1 ASSSISSGLNIKRKT
16 VNLFDD
22 DEDDLAKDDLLSA
35 LTKKD
40 ELVATKTDVKK
51 TLTPAKVTIVEKQSL
66 TKKDELV
73 ATKTDVK
80 KTLIPVKATI
90 VEKQPLNI
98 TKTPKTLFEDSDDD
112 DDDFLKA
119 FAQKTASKAATK
131 STLTKTLLFD
141 NDFPEPSLETNSS
154 KTQENIAKPKVR
166 NIFNDLEDNEDDLFV
181 KKTKDESKLLT
192 QEPKITDHAKLEKPF
207 VKTEIKKMPVNLFD
221 DSKMEQPVIEN
232 KNKSVKL
239 FDDFE
244 DEPISENLSINKK
257 PKKINLFDDL
267 EDEEVDDLFSIKT
280 KQTSIKKTPIE
291 SSLKEKQVESFEVTN
306 KEVDREDIGKKIN
319 ENILEESSLK
329 DNEAKTLVETN
340 KQIETK
346 EIVNE
351 KSPTVK
357 ENNEC
362 KIVSEDQI
370 LERNT
375 NKKETIPEK
384 TEDKEHV
391 KDIKVLDNKENK
403 TTDQSKL
410 FENDENQLSKETTK
424 ATETSTDLS
433 KLESKEIPID
443 HKELN
448 NNDSTSII
456 PEKTITVAANTK
468 QISNTSNKY
477 DFNSVLLFDEPP
489 EDDNA
494 FFETLTKTP
503 QALNNNYNAIDL
515 EHDLYEPELPKVPVA
530 SASSNQTDSIDTK
543 TNNLYTGLQLFSDIP
558 PDDDDD
564 HIAAN
569 DTSNPSPD
577 VNSTK
582 RLHSVFYDDFNE
594 TLMALNQNQ
603 IVKDITAHSIF
614 SEEPPPINEEL
625 KSTTSKDTIDH
636 KVPDVKELELKKDDK
651 LKGSEI
657 AAKLEE
663 ALTKPSNKNDTTAA
677 AAAKRPVSKLQMPH
691 ININVQ
697 ALLPGANNTLRKNKD
712 EITKS
717 ITIEQ
722 DNNDVKDNIATA
734 QVKEK
739 KASSSTKPTAQI
751 TRTAET
757 EHILPSVTK
766 NRVRGPAARRPSTRR
781 ARQENYRKS
790 MLEEPVTLESD
801 DENKELESKKLE
813 TNHPITSP
821 KDGQSQINK
830 EIQKQLVEKI
840 NKEIPK
846 TTTPL
851 TSTLFDDKLTEQSNI
866 SHVSKSLNLEN
877 KTENFKEET
886 TTSSSKESVTNLTNI
901 AKDKSD
907 IFEPKEN
914 VNKLDKKEEIKQKPI
929 QTKTSLLFVDD
940 EEEDDDDDLFKHI
953 KISKTTTITTK
964 TETKLN
970 KNDNSATNLFAN
982 NPKVQVTKEQPKPS
996 TSNAEPNAHV
1006 DSNTLTTTKPDNNT
1020 QPIKDKTKTE
1030 ITKKPSFFDD
1040 DDDEEDDNDADL
1052 FKTNI
1057 QTKQTTNNSNTL
1069 EERNRIAKSKFKSF
1083 LDSESDE
1090 EPIVAGLQTTA
1101 TTTSSQHTKTASTNK
1116 LPNVNIPSIKD
1127 SNTKL
1132 FSDSDTDSDDLFGK
1146 LSSTKTSNNNK
1157 TSTETTLKSQ
1167 KSQIKTQTKS
1177 SLFSDDSDAD
1187 DFPISSKN
1195 TAKNTASKSLL
1206 KEIKPKTAA
1215 QTNTS
1220 LFSDVDSDEDDLF
1233 GSVASKVATRTATN
1247 ITNIRA
1253 TTTTN
1258 IPNTK
1263 VTTATTTTTKPI
1275 ASTAEVTKSKTIA
1288 DNPLADLL

>member
-1 ASSSISSGLNIKRKT
+1 MITSSSISSGLNIKRKT

-51 TLTPAKVTIVEKQSL
+51 TLTPAKVTIMNWLQPK
-66 TKKDELV
+66 
-73 ATKTDVK
+73 
-80 KTLIPVKATI
+80 LI
-90 VEKQPLNI
+90 
-98 TKTPKTLFEDSDDD
+98 
-112 DDDFLKA
+112 
-119 FAQKTASKAATK
+119 
-131 STLTKTLLFD
+131 
-141 NDFPEPSLETNSS
+141 

-468 QISNTSNKY
+468 CFQISNTSNKY

-801 DENKELESKKLE
+801 DENKELEK
-813 TNHPITSP
+813 
-821 KDGQSQINK
+821 
-830 EIQKQLVEKI
+830 
-840 NKEIPK
+840 
-846 TTTPL
+846 
-851 TSTLFDDKLTEQSNI
+851 QSNI